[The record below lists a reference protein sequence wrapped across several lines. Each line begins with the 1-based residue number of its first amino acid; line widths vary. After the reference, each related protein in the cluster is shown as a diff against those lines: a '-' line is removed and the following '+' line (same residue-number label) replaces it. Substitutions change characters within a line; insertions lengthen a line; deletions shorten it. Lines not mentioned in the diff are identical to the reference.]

1 MSLSN
6 PRSVLGALL
15 AFAFTIFALSAF
27 AFGQTESILYT
38 FTGGSDGSGP
48 TGSLI
53 FDAAGNLYGTTDAGG
68 VNDGN
73 GGKGVVFE
81 LSPASGG
88 GWTETALYAFQ
99 GGSDGEV
106 PFGGVIFD
114 AAGNLYGTTNFG
126 GAHNKGTVYELSPVA
141 GGGWTEQVLYS
152 FGKGNDAALPN
163 GGLVFDSAG
172 NLYGTT
178 SSGGSQN
185 LGTVFQLSPVAGGGW
200 TETVILNG
208 TALYGGSF
216 NGSVTLDNS
225 GNFYVPAPT
234 GSSSNAGSVYRV
246 THTLSGWHHGV
257 IYSFLGG
264 ADGSEP
270 VAGLTFRAPNILF
283 GTTEGGGTFS
293 SGTAF
298 ELTRTGSTWNKT
310 ILHDFGVT
318 SKDGLFPTIPFTIGA
333 TGQLY
338 GTNGSGGTAGGGTA
352 FELAK
357 DAAGWKEKI
366 LHNFTTGADAGG
378 PEGGVVLDG
387 AGNLFGMGHNGG
399 SFGAGAVYE
408 ITP

>member
-1 MSLSN
+1 MPRCN
-6 PRSVLGALL
+6 PRTVPGAFL
-15 AFAFTIFALSAF
+15 ACAFTIFALNAF
-27 AFGQTESILYT
+27 AFGQTESTLYT

-81 LSPASGG
+81 LSPAAGG
-88 GWTETALYAFQ
+88 GWTETPLYAFQ

-114 AAGNLYGTTNFG
+114 TAGNLYGTTSFG
-126 GAHNKGTVYELSPVA
+126 GTHSKGTVYELSPA
-141 GGGWTEQVLYS
+141 ARGGWTEQVLYN
-152 FGKGNDAALPN
+152 FGNGNDTALPN

-172 NLYGTT
+172 NLYGM
-178 SSGGSQN
+178 SSAGGSQN
-185 LGTVFQLSPVAGGGW
+185 LGTVFQLSPIAGGGW

-216 NGSVTLDNS
+216 SGTVTQDNS
-225 GNFYVPAPT
+225 GNFYVPAAT

-264 ADGSEP
+264 ADGTQP
-270 VAGLTFRAPNILF
+270 VGGLTFRAPNILY
-283 GTTEGGGTFS
+283 GTTEGGGAYS

-310 ILHDFGVT
+310 ILHDFGVS
-318 SKDGLFPTIPFTIGA
+318 SKDGLFPTVPLVIGA
-333 TGQLY
+333 RGQLY
-338 GTNGSGGTAGGGTA
+338 GTTGSGGIAGNGTA
-352 FELAK
+352 FELAR
-357 DAAGWKEKI
+357 DATGWKEKI
-366 LHNFTTGADAGG
+366 LDSFNTGADGG
-378 PEGGVVLDG
+378 PGGGVVLDG
-387 AGNLFGMGHNGG
+387 AGNLYGVEHNGG
-399 SFGAGAVYE
+399 SFGAGGVYE